1 MSLADATKR
10 RCSAITWF
18 HDGPVRWLVLGFR
31 SLGAGKEARHKEAG
45 AHPQEKTGSS
55 SLLVPMHLLRLAP
68 HAAAQ
73 CSCSLY
79 TRGPLPLHSKGS
91 GSSTPRCSER
101 DPQESSPACE
111 EGGHARVQ
119 GVQHEAGI
127 AQRDASEVA
136 GAVGR
141 HSQPGTARARAT
153 QNALGG
159 WVQS

>member
-1 MSLADATKR
+1 MQQRNAVAAYILEGL
-10 RCSAITWF
+10 F
-18 HDGPVRWLVLGFR
+18 HCTAKAV
-31 SLGAGKEARHKEAG
+31 H
-45 AHPQEKTGSS
+45 
-55 SLLVPMHLLRLAP
+55 
-68 HAAAQ
+68 
-73 CSCSLY
+73 
-79 TRGPLPLHSKGS
+79 
-91 GSSTPRCSER
+91 SSTPRCSER